1 MFRRGNKSNY
11 FSLAVAE
18 FLRNQES
25 SKQPEIQKM
34 IYRQILLELIYI
46 IIPPLFPMRRIIF
59 YVMYA
64 EFWAKKMTMMLKVM
78 EALLTIKTY
87 PTTKHPQA
95 PKFKI
100 NRKKLKT
107 IW

>member
-1 MFRRGNKSNY
+1 M
-11 FSLAVAE
+11 
-18 FLRNQES
+18 
-25 SKQPEIQKM
+25 
-34 IYRQILLELIYI
+34 
-46 IIPPLFPMRRIIF
+46 PPPFPMRRIIF
-59 YVMYA
+59 YAMYA

-87 PTTKHPQA
+87 PTTKHLQA

-107 IW
+107 IWWWGLFNRLQLVHRNNLSRLIRRL